1 MPRGKKGP
9 RPDEL
14 LKQGAREKLNK
25 MLHEDGQTT
34 IEETWLCIYCDFKT
48 TALNYLEQ
56 HHKSAGHGVYGIPT
70 PPPDGLAE
78 PATAE
83 QSELFKEP
91 GIVKWLTVPLSAEVV
106 NEKRQ
111 ALAEL
116 YQQGLDV
123 MDAKK
128 TADKDF
134 NAQLATI
141 ETMMRGIAKTL
152 AAPTE
157 EAEVACEWRVID
169 GENARGLY
177 RLDTGECMEKAALT
191 AEDRAAELDQ
201 AQDMN
206 EVPF

>member
-1 MPRGKKGP
+1 MARGKKGP
-9 RPDEL
+9 RPDALPKEE
-14 LKQGAREKLNK
+14 A
-25 MLHEDGQTT
+25 
-34 IEETWLCIYCDFKT
+34 IEETWICVDCGFEAPDLY
-48 TALNYLEQ
+48 LLEQ
-56 HHKSAGHGVYGIPT
+56 HQQSMSHGVYGIPT

-91 GIVKWLTVPLSAEVV
+91 GIVNKWLTVPLSDEVV

-123 MDAKK
+123 MDSKK

-191 AEDRAAELDQ
+191 AEDRAAELD
-201 AQDMN
+201 
-206 EVPF
+206 EVKGRVETALLR

>member
-9 RPDEL
+9 VPD
-14 LKQGAREKLNK
+14 
-25 MLHEDGQTT
+25 
-34 IEETWLCIYCDFKT
+34 
-48 TALNYLEQ
+48 ALPN
-56 HHKSAGHGVYGIPT
+56 GVYGIPT

-157 EAEVACEWRVID
+157 EAEVECEWRVID
-169 GENARGLY
+169 GNTRGLF
-177 RLDTGECMEKAALT
+177 RLDTGECLEKTALT
-191 AEDRAAELDQ
+191 AEDRAVINAQ
-201 AQDMN
+201 AANALKEFAGVNDTDI
-206 EVPF
+206 PF